1 MSLQIRKAIKERILD
16 PYMNDDDMW
25 WMAFNWRPGEIIN
38 NWNPW
43 CNSNALQCFLL
54 MENNKDKLVKAV
66 YRSMK
71 SVDKF
76 INFVK
81 SDGGLVKKELPT
93 GVHAAGKLYDYLQI
107 LSDGTG
113 GKNILVSG
121 TDDSPNG

>member
-1 MSLQIRKAIKERILD
+1 
-16 PYMNDDDMW
+16 MNDDDMW

-81 SDGGLVKKELPT
+81 SDGLVKKEHPT
-93 GVHAAGKLYDYLQI
+93 GDTQPVNFMIIFRFFLTVRVA
-107 LSDGTG
+107 
-113 GKNILVSG
+113 NILVSG